1 MYLVIRC
8 NGYTLVGAR
17 ATDTWKLKPWTDW
30 GSPFYSG
37 NPRRCGIGRNG
48 PSCPRPGGGTPF
60 DIDYPL
66 NYCFDSPGFSEP
78 CRTRWQGT

>member
-1 MYLVIRC
+1 MNLVIRC

-17 ATDTWKLKPWTDW
+17 ATDTWKLKPTTYW
-30 GSPFYSG
+30 GSPSYSG
-37 NPRRCGIGRNG
+37 NPRRCGIGRNDQY
-48 PSCPRPGGGTPF
+48 CPRAGSPF

-66 NYCFDSPGFSEP
+66 NYCFDSPGFVEP